1 MKIVVI
7 TEEKGMQELL
17 TEGLQENVQVEWLAA
32 PVAVPG
38 AEAYIDLLSS
48 PTKERLVTWSK
59 INPSLLLVNAVE
71 TILAELPANAVRIN
85 GWTSLLKRPVIEAAA
100 PPELKSKTEAV
111 FACFNKTVEWTPDI
125 PGFVTARVLSMIIN
139 EAYFTLD
146 EGVSTKE
153 EIDTAMKLGTN
164 YPFGPFEWSRIISL
178 RNIYSLL
185 LKLSVTHS
193 RYTPSTL
200 LEKEAL
206 SE

>member
-7 TEEKGMQELL
+7 TDETGMEELVTQ
-17 TEGLQENVQVEWLAA
+17 GLQENVQVEWLAEPA
-32 PVAVPG
+32 AVPG
-38 AEAYIDLLSS
+38 AEAYIDLLFI
-48 PTKERLVTWSK
+48 PGKERLVTWSK
-59 INPSLLLVNAVE
+59 IDPSLLLLNAVE
-71 TILAELPANAVRIN
+71 TVLAELPANAVRIN
-85 GWTSLLKRPVIEAAA
+85 GWTSLLKRPVVEAAA
-100 PPELKSKTEAV
+100 PQDLKDKTEAV

-164 YPFGPFEWSRIISL
+164 YPYGPFDWSRIISL
-178 RNIYSLL
+178 RKIHSLL
-185 LKLSVTHS
+185 MVLSATHP
-193 RYTPSTL
+193 RYKPSAL
-200 LEKEAL
+200 LEKEAH

>member
-1 MKIVVI
+1 MKIVLI
-7 TEEKGMQELL
+7 TDETGMQELL
-17 TEGLQENVQVEWLAA
+17 MQGLQENVQVEWLAEPA
-32 PVAVPG
+32 DVPG
-38 AEAYIDLLSS
+38 AEAYIDLLFT
-48 PTKERLVTWSK
+48 PAKERLFTWSK

-71 TILAELPANAVRIN
+71 TTLAELPANAVRIN

-100 PPELKSKTEAV
+100 PPELKDKTEAV

-178 RNIYSLL
+178 RNIHSLL
-185 LKLSVTHS
+185 LKLSVIHS
-193 RYTPSTL
+193 RYAPSAL
-200 LEKEAL
+200 LEKEAVN
-206 SE
+206 E

>member
-1 MKIVVI
+1 MKIVLI
-7 TEEKGMQELL
+7 TDETGMQELL
-17 TEGLQENVQVEWLAA
+17 MQGLQENVQVESLAEPA
-32 PVAVPG
+32 DVPG
-38 AEAYIDLLSS
+38 AEAYIDLLFI
-48 PTKERLVTWSK
+48 PGKERLVTWSK

-100 PPELKSKTEAV
+100 PPELKDKTEAV
-111 FACFNKTVEWTPDI
+111 FACFKKTVEWTPDI

-178 RNIYSLL
+178 RNIHSLL
-185 LKLSVTHS
+185 LKLSVIHS
-193 RYTPSTL
+193 RYTPSAL
-200 LEKEAL
+200 LEKEAV